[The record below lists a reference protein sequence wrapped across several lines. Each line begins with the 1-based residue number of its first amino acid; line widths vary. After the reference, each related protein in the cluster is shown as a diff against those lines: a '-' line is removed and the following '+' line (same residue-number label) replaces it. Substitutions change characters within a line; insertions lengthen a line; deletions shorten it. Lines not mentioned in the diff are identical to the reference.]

1 MVGYV
6 WFCCIDAEAEWR
18 GGGRGCRGRGG
29 GVLVR
34 GIVVGSARCFVFV
47 VFVGFFVFVFF
58 ISCRILRYL
67 FCGGGVTAC

>member
-6 WFCCIDAEAEWR
+6 WFCRIDAEAEWR
-18 GGGRGCRGRGG
+18 GGRRGCRGRGG

-34 GIVVGSARCFVFV
+34 DIVVGSARCFVFV
-47 VFVGFFVFVFF
+47 VFVFFVAF
-58 ISCRILRYL
+58 ISCRVFRYL

>member
-34 GIVVGSARCFVFV
+34 DIVVGSARCL
-47 VFVGFFVFVFF
+47 VFVGFFAVF
-58 ISCRILRYL
+58 ISCRVFRYL
-67 FCGGGVTAC
+67 FCRGGVTAC